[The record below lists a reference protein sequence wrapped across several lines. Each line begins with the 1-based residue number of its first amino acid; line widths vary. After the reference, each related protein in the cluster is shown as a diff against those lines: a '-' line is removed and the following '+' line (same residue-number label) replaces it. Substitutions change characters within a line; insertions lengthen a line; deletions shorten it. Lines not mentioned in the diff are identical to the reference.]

1 MIAIPLFVVA
11 FGVLLYSL
19 SDKEGFDIIW
29 RYFAWA
35 NQTLAAVTLWAI
47 TVFLVSEKKNFYI
60 TLIPALFMTM
70 VCTTFIFISKKEGL
84 GLDATLSYCIG
95 GAATLAAL
103 VGFIFWDHSFH
114 RIID

>member
-47 TVFLVSEKKNFYI
+47 TIFLVRKKKNFYI

-95 GAATLAAL
+95 GVITFTAFVRFAA
-103 VGFIFWDHSFH
+103 WKNNNRKHS
-114 RIID
+114 